1 MHADDISLPGC
12 PVAIQQYGGQEP
24 PLLADWK
31 TTESANIP
39 WRPIAIVSNANLWK
53 RSPAVNLL
61 LPPRPLP
68 RRPAEE
74 SKWRMSS
81 EKALFRACR
90 LGQVPNLHHALQG
103 KTEEGLAMSA
113 NIVDAATGQTPVHVA
128 ARSGH
133 AAVILELIALKA
145 SVSTPTSDGV
155 CVCVCVCVLPHTSKT
170 DSGA

>member
-1 MHADDISLPGC
+1 M
-12 PVAIQQYGGQEP
+12 
-24 PLLADWK
+24 
-31 TTESANIP
+31 
-39 WRPIAIVSNANLWK
+39 
-53 RSPAVNLL
+53 
-61 LPPRPLP
+61 
-68 RRPAEE
+68 
-74 SKWRMSS
+74 
-81 EKALFRACR
+81 
-90 LGQVPNLHHALQG
+90 HHALQG

-155 CVCVCVCVLPHTSKT
+155 CVCVCVLPHTSKT